1 MKINYILFL
10 LCFIFC
16 APLLG
21 QSKKEKKKKKKV
33 EKVEV
38 DLQEVLENSNRI
50 YSDNIRTVKFHPAG
64 FPLAEPIVALNSGMR
79 LMLTFDDV
87 DLDVKNYTYS
97 IQHCNMD
104 WTPSEEINLF
114 EYLDGFENEM
124 MQDYA
129 FSKTR
134 YSDYVHYTLELPN
147 SRLRWKLSG
156 NYILKIFDES
166 DDKKVVLTRRFMVS
180 ENKVTIRPDIRVS
193 SKADQN
199 RSHQE
204 IFFDISAEQDILQNP
219 VSELSAT
226 VTQNGHWNG
235 AITNIDPLFIKQ
247 NRIEF
252 RRMDQSVFEAG
263 REWRFVDM
271 RSLQNRLSFVEVIEE
286 VQDGFDLLISKDK
299 PRVYKSYFN
308 SADANGKFVIQN
320 FDHVSFR
327 RLGNQI
333 NIDTTTVGED
343 LTEQELAERQE
354 LAGLVQEINQSDVAR
369 NEREQHLVGEY
380 ILTYFTLDANQSF
393 FGGDV
398 YVFGEL
404 TDWRIE
410 DRYKLNYNE
419 KALQYETEL
428 LLKQGYYNYMYAFQ
442 KEKDRGTQKFTFAEV
457 EGNWFEADND
467 YTVIIYYR
475 PFGGR
480 YDQIIGHST
489 FSSFTR

>member
-1 MKINYILFL
+1 L
-10 LCFIFC
+10 
-16 APLLG
+16 
-21 QSKKEKKKKKKV
+21 
-33 EKVEV
+33 
-38 DLQEVLENSNRI
+38 RI
-50 YSDNIRTVKFHPAG
+50 
-64 FPLAEPIVALNSGMR
+64 
-79 LMLTFDDV
+79 
-87 DLDVKNYTYS
+87 
-97 IQHCNMD
+97 
-104 WTPSEEINLF
+104 
-114 EYLDGFENEM
+114 LDGFENEM

-286 VQDGFDLLISKDK
+286 VQDGIC
-299 PRVYKSYFN
+299 N
-308 SADANGKFVIQN
+308 
-320 FDHVSFR
+320 
-327 RLGNQI
+327 
-333 NIDTTTVGED
+333 
-343 LTEQELAERQE
+343 
-354 LAGLVQEINQSDVAR
+354 
-369 NEREQHLVGEY
+369 
-380 ILTYFTLDANQSF
+380 
-393 FGGDV
+393 
-398 YVFGEL
+398 
-404 TDWRIE
+404 
-410 DRYKLNYNE
+410 
-419 KALQYETEL
+419 
-428 LLKQGYYNYMYAFQ
+428 
-442 KEKDRGTQKFTFAEV
+442 
-457 EGNWFEADND
+457 
-467 YTVIIYYR
+467 
-475 PFGGR
+475 
-480 YDQIIGHST
+480 
-489 FSSFTR
+489 